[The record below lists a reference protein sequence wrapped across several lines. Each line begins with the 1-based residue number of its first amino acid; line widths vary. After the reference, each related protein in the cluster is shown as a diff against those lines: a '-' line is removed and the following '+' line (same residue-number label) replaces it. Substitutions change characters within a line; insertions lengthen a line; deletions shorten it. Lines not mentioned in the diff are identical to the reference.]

1 MSRSHRAFTLLEMLL
16 VIGILVLL
24 ISLVLVALGGVRDA
38 GVRVRSLDALRQMMI
53 GYTGYSTENNG
64 RLLPAY
70 IGADLMDDPEDP
82 FYRLRAHYP
91 DGSLIPHDTPDVED
105 MQSYVWRL
113 APFVSD
119 DWTVFF
125 AEASKG
131 AIDELK
137 AEVELGQYGP
147 GTGGRVSE
155 RPTFG
160 LNSIFVGG
168 DSVHGGT
175 YATDRHPWTGDPD
188 VVPIAA
194 TRMSQAKNPTK
205 LIVFGS
211 TAMAA
216 LDGGDDTYDDSSQ
229 GFCELRAPFLRRV
242 GVVDDETWVE
252 PQWCAT
258 PDGVFRTADGAYLD
272 GAGLPIDRT
281 DNGVLPVAHLDAS
294 TEGLIFTPPGDL
306 WVISSSGVG
315 DQIHADM
322 TLWSPFQVGQRK
334 APSDCN

>member
-38 GVRVRSLDALRQMMI
+38 AKRVTSLDALRQI
-53 GYTGYSTENNG
+53 IVGYTLYSTENNG
-64 RLLPAY
+64 RLLPGY

-82 FYRLRAHYP
+82 FYQLRVRYP
-91 DGSLIPHDTPDVED
+91 NGELIVELED

-113 APFVSD
+113 APFVGD

-125 AEASKG
+125 AEASEG
-131 AIDELK
+131 AIGALE
-137 AEVELGQYGP
+137 AEVALGQYGP
-147 GTGGRVSE
+147 GTGGRLSE
-155 RPTFG
+155 RPSFG

-168 DSVHGGT
+168 DSVHGG
-175 YATDRHPWTGDPD
+175 AIADLNPWENPPAQAVG
-188 VVPIAA
+188 A
-194 TRMSQAKNPTK
+194 TRLTQAKNPTK

-211 TAMAA
+211 TESHSTTPF
-216 LDGGDDTYDDSSQ
+216 GDAFDEDPNL
-229 GFCELRAPFLRRV
+229 GFCELRAPFINWD
-242 GVVDDETWVE
+242 GSDEWVE

-258 PDGVFRTADGAYLD
+258 PDGVFRTGDGAYD
-272 GAGLPIDRT
+272 EGAGLPIDRT
-281 DNGVLPVAHLDAS
+281 DNNVFPVAHLDGS
-294 TEGLIFTPPGDL
+294 TEGLILTPPGDL

-322 TLWSPFQVGQRK
+322 TLWSPFQVGQRR
-334 APSDCN
+334 AVADQVCDE